1 MSGSAGAT
9 RPIWDIESLPFLFR
23 PLASPHNPDG
33 IPDFLPFRLG
43 VDERSGRL
51 LQLPTAR
58 LEEILARAY
67 SDGTMITGM
76 MDEHGIGRQYAEDF
90 LAIVSRAVGRE
101 RLDGLRVLEIGSG
114 TGYLLHRIQ
123 LLGADVRGVEPGPQA
138 EAGAAKYGLP
148 IDRGFFPAVDVGD
161 GFDLAILYLVLEHV
175 PDPET
180 LLREVNRVVRP
191 GGLVLVAVQDEE
203 PYIASGELS
212 LLFHEHYSYFSART
226 LARTIRASGGSPVEV
241 GRSPFSNVLV
251 ASYLAQ
257 EPAAEPADV
266 GLDLDLATAFR
277 RRAETVVTSVSA
289 KMDGVQNEGGTIGVF
304 VPARAVNILQ
314 LRGGSLDGVRFFDD
328 NQALRGTYYP
338 GFPMPVEDRAGL
350 ADGPPSCVLIMSL
363 SFGRTIAESLGA
375 ELPTSV
381 EVVPLSSLVSQ

>member
-1 MSGSAGAT
+1 M
-9 RPIWDIESLPFLFR
+9 RPIWEIESLPFLFR

-33 IPDFLPFRLG
+33 IPDSLPFRLG
-43 VDERSGRL
+43 VDEGSGRL
-51 LQLPTAR
+51 LQLPTPR

-90 LAIVSRAVGRE
+90 LAIVSRAVASE
-101 RLDGLRVLEIGSG
+101 RLDGMRVLEIGSG
-114 TGYLLHRIQ
+114 TGYLLHRLR

-138 EAGAAKYGLP
+138 ETGAARYGLP
-148 IDRGFFPAVDVGD
+148 IDRGFFPGVDVGD
-161 GFDLAILYLVLEHV
+161 GFDLAVLYLVLEHV
-175 PDPET
+175 SDPET

-203 PYIASGELS
+203 PYIESGELS

-226 LARTIRASGGSPVEV
+226 LTRTIRASGGTPVEV
-241 GRSPFSNVLV
+241 DRSQFSNVLV
-251 ASYLAQ
+251 ASYRAG
-257 EPAAEPADV
+257 ESGAETANV
-266 GLDLDLATAFR
+266 GLDLELATAFR
-277 RRAETVVTSVSA
+277 SRAETVVSSVSA

-338 GFPMPVEDRAGL
+338 GFPMPVEDRAAL
-350 ADGPPSCVLIMSL
+350 ADRPPSCVLIMSL
-363 SFGRTIAESLGA
+363 SFGVRIAESLRD
-375 ELPTSV
+375 ELPAGV
-381 EVVPLSSLVSQ
+381 DVVPLSGLVSA